1 MTVNLTSSAI
11 YTIKSFKNYQR
22 RKLPVIRNQDGKYLL
37 TKQDLKPSC
46 KHEEKLCEVHWPT
59 SIKLFCWKLPLWK
72 VVLTDIKGFEKWK
85 GQSYFSSQIMT
96 KLIWETSSR
105 VKKEVD
111 NGCHKLCNLTTSQCA
126 RPVIETTT
134 IKEEDVTFTCLILS
148 LQH

>member
-11 YTIKSFKNYQR
+11 YTIRNYQR

-37 TKQDLKPSC
+37 TKQDLKPSS
-46 KHEEKLCEVHWPT
+46 KHEEKLCKVHWPT
-59 SIKLFCWKLPLWK
+59 STKLFCWKLLLWK

-105 VKKEVD
+105 VKKEEVD
-111 NGCHKLCNLTTSQCA
+111 IWASCSKATTWTD
-126 RPVIETTT
+126 TTLGKWDVGGHSTHASYVRT
-134 IKEEDVTFTCLILS
+134 II
-148 LQH
+148 

>member
-46 KHEEKLCEVHWPT
+46 KHEEKLCKVHWPT
-59 SIKLFCWKLPLWK
+59 STKLFCWKLLLWK
-72 VVLTDIKGFEKWK
+72 VALTDIKGFEKWK

-96 KLIWETSSR
+96 KLIWETPSR
-105 VKKEVD
+105 VKKEEVD
-111 NGCHKLCNLTTSQCA
+111 NGN
-126 RPVIETTT
+126 
-134 IKEEDVTFTCLILS
+134 VTFTLMDRSSSQCTGTSWVKMFPLDYFL
-148 LQH
+148 LVNNCMLT